1 MALGLEPL
9 HTKDAHEYWRVF
21 IAGRS
26 DLPTRDLKVHLDR
39 YLSLPQEEQR
49 TYFAFREDG
58 RIVGTV
64 RIARGG
70 SEAPDA
76 NLSGFSMDPTRADL
90 ATAAIV
96 KAIDFLRAAAT
107 TRLTATFEERYEPAF
122 AAVGFRRW
130 FARMRMDAPVVK
142 RPPASDV
149 PLRPP
154 EEAEVLGLTAFFMEV
169 YEGHMEQVFGMH
181 VGSEADWRAYLAA
194 LFKGE
199 SGEFMPDA
207 SFVALEGERIVGAIL
222 VTYWMGSPLVAEIGV
237 SKDHRGR
244 GLGAALLQAAMNRLA
259 DRGERT
265 LGLFVTVGNGPAI
278 ALYRRLGFD
287 PASGQTVTANLE
299 ENSQA

>member
-1 MALGLEPL
+1 MALTLERL
-9 HTKDAHEYWRVF
+9 LTTDAHDYWRVF

-26 DLPTRDLKVHLDR
+26 DLPTQDLKVHLDR
-39 YLSLPQEEQR
+39 YLSLPLAEQR
-49 TYFAFREDG
+49 TYFAFREAG

-64 RIARGG
+64 RIAGG
-70 SEAPDA
+70 AAESPDVS
-76 NLSGFSMDPTRADL
+76 LSGFSMDPSRTDL
-90 ATAAIV
+90 AAAAIV
-96 KAIDFLRAAAT
+96 KAIDFLQPSGT
-107 TRLTATFEERYEPAF
+107 TRMTATFEERYEPAF

-142 RPPASDV
+142 RPLANDV

-154 EEAEVLGLTAFFMEV
+154 EEAEVLGLTAFFIEV
-169 YEGHMEQVFGMH
+169 YEGHMEQAFGMH
-181 VGSEADWRAYLAA
+181 VGSEADWRAYIAA

-222 VTYWMGSPLVAEIGV
+222 VTHWMGSPLLAEIGV

-265 LGLFVTVGNGPAI
+265 LGLYVTVGNDPAI
-278 ALYRRLGFD
+278 ALYRRLGFET
-287 PASGQTVTANLE
+287 ASGQTVTAKLE
-299 ENSQA
+299 ENSQP